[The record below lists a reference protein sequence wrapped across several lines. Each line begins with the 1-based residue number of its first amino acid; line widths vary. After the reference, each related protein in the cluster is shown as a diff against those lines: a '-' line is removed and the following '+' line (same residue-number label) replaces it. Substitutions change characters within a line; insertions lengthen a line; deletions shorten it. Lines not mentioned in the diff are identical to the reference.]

1 MYKVFIENRAIIFTD
16 IIPKKKNSFWVKSN
30 TLQSI
35 AVDLIPLIRETAP
48 NLVIYVYAKEI
59 DTEFERLFNPFEKIE
74 AAGGIVR
81 RKQRFLFIKR
91 NGIWDIPKGKLE
103 INESIEAC
111 AIREIEEECGLKN
124 PRIVDFICLT
134 YHTYE
139 YKGRPTLKK
148 TYWYSLKYEGDKLL
162 NPQIE
167 EGITEVKWMKFT
179 AIEKVRK
186 NTFSSI
192 IEVLDTYF
200 SFLK

>member
-35 AVDLIPLIRETAP
+35 AGDLIPLIRETAP
-48 NLVIYVYAKEI
+48 NLEIYVYAKEI

-124 PRIVDFICLT
+124 PQIVDFICLT

>member
-35 AVDLIPLIRETAP
+35 AVDLIPLIRETVP

-91 NGIWDIPKGKLE
+91 NGIWDIPKGKLV

-124 PRIVDFICLT
+124 PQIVDFICLT

-200 SFLK
+200 SSLK

>member
-16 IIPKKKNSFWVKSN
+16 IIPKNKNSFWVKSN

-124 PRIVDFICLT
+124 PQIVDFICLT

-200 SFLK
+200 SSLK

>member
-1 MYKVFIENRAIIFTD
+1 MYKVFIENRIVIFA
-16 IIPKKKNSFWVKSN
+16 KSN
-30 TLQSI
+30 SKIESSAKLSAKTIKS
-35 AVDLIPLIRETAP
+35 VDE
-48 NLVIYVYAKEI
+48 LVEKLDSFDPTEIVWLTGVNPEKEM
-59 DTEFERLFNPFEKIE
+59 ERLFSDFTHID
-74 AAGGIVR
+74 AAGGLVK
-81 RKQRFLFIKR
+81 RKQKYLLIKR

-124 PRIVDFICLT
+124 PQIVDFICLT

>member
-124 PRIVDFICLT
+124 PQIVDFICLT

>member
-91 NGIWDIPKGKLE
+91 NGIWDIPKGKLV

-124 PRIVDFICLT
+124 PQIVDFICLT

>member
-35 AVDLIPLIRETAP
+35 EVDLIPLIRETVP

-124 PRIVDFICLT
+124 PQIVDFICLT

>member
-35 AVDLIPLIRETAP
+35 AVDLIPLIRETVP

-124 PRIVDFICLT
+124 PQIVDFICLT

>member
-35 AVDLIPLIRETAP
+35 AVDLIPLIRETVP

-124 PRIVDFICLT
+124 PQIVDFICLT

-200 SFLK
+200 SSLK